1 MNGWKPGKS
10 PTESGKYLVKS
21 GTDFGNK
28 MQSEVTLRIR
38 QLSKDLQ
45 KQLNTDIAGGP
56 VAFTNRALFFNFIRN
71 ANGSRTNQIIIRG
84 AQAAYLRT
92 VINSSDANELYDK
105 LIPTSNARLSK
116 QGNISGL
123 QKGLANKR
131 LVVVEEKGKKYLIDT
146 TKKSKKQHTKRVI
159 GVKEKKKRKMVF
171 DFFQNAEDGAKL
183 ILSDIK
189 GTYKLTKRID

>member
-1 MNGWKPGKS
+1 M
-10 PTESGKYLVKS
+10 
-21 GTDFGNK
+21 
-28 MQSEVTLRIR
+28 
-38 QLSKDLQ
+38 
-45 KQLNTDIAGGP
+45 
-56 VAFTNRALFFNFIRN
+56 
-71 ANGSRTNQIIIRG
+71 IRG

-189 GTYKLTKRID
+189 GTYKLTKRVD